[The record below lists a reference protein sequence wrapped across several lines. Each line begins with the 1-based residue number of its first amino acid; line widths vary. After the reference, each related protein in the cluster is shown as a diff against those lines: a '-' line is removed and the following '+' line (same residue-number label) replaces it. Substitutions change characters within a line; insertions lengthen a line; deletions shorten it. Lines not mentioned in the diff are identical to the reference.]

1 MQSADVFDP
10 RGYREFMSQAPH
22 GLPGPWEATDTARV
36 VQALRRSGPRPMREL
51 GADQDFE
58 EWPEK
63 RLEAAVVAA
72 WSRNLISIDPSDL
85 LFAL

>member
-1 MQSADVFDP
+1 
-10 RGYREFMSQAPH
+10 
-22 GLPGPWEATDTARV
+22 
-36 VQALRRSGPRPMREL
+36 MREL

-58 EWPEK
+58 KWPEK

-85 LFAL
+85 LVAL